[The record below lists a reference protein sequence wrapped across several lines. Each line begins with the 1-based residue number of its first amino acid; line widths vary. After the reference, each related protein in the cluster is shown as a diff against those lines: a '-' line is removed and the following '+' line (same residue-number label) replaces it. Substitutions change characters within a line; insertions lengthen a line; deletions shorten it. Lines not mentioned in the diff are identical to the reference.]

1 MIIDLVE
8 WLFDNVRMEKP
19 RIISGGLLKLRQQLR
34 RDPDAHQQ
42 LQHQRIRMVQTLSVN
57 SVPTLLFRVKSLNNR
72 KLKKYILTYE
82 NNLRRL
88 FGRDGISK
96 DMNGMYAKH
105 NNELRMQLS
114 GMDFLI

>member
-1 MIIDLVE
+1 
-8 WLFDNVRMEKP
+8 MEKP
-19 RIISGGLLKLRQQLR
+19 RTVPVGLLKLRKQR
-34 RDPDAHQQ
+34 RWDPDAHQQ
-42 LQHQRIRMVQTLSVN
+42 LQHKRIRMVEALPADPVHPS
-57 SVPTLLFRVKSLNNR
+57 PFRFKSLNNR

-114 GMDFLI
+114 GMDFMM